1 MSIIKVSDKH
11 FIGLKSTYLNDILK
25 LRDHNGKPFTHNVRH
40 ATMKTSCGH
49 TLWFAETNG
58 SWNKIFRENG
68 VIYIREN
75 NQNGKWLDPTD
86 KAAEKFANGEKVVRS
101 VICRWERT
109 EKNRYGGEFQLVE
122 INDKFRLWKC
132 IATEVEL
139 ETCA

>member
-25 LRDHNGKPFTHNVRH
+25 LRDHNGNRFTHNVRFS
-40 ATMKTSCGH
+40 TVKTSCGH
-49 TLWFAETNG
+49 ILWFAETNG

-75 NQNGKWLDPTD
+75 NQNGRWKDPTD
-86 KAAEKFANGEKVVRS
+86 KAAEKFANGENAVRS

-109 EKNRYGGEFQLVE
+109 EKNRYGGEFQLIEV
-122 INDKFRLWKC
+122 NDQYRLWKQ

>member
-25 LRDHNGKPFTHNVRH
+25 LRDHNGNRFTHNVRFS
-40 ATMKTSCGH
+40 TVKTSCGH
-49 TLWFAETNG
+49 ILWFAETNG

-75 NQNGKWLDPTD
+75 NQNGRWKDPTD
-86 KAAEKFANGEKVVRS
+86 KAAEKFANGENAVRS

-109 EKNRYGGEFQLVE
+109 EKNRYSGEFQLIEV
-122 INDKFRLWKC
+122 NDQYRLWKQ

>member
-25 LRDHNGKPFTHNVRH
+25 LRDHNGNRFTHNVRFS
-40 ATMKTSCGH
+40 TVKTSCGH
-49 TLWFAETNG
+49 ILWFAETNG

-75 NQNGKWLDPTD
+75 NQNGRWKDPTD
-86 KAAEKFANGEKVVRS
+86 KAAEKFANGENAVRS
-101 VICRWERT
+101 VICRWDRT
-109 EKNRYGGEFQLVE
+109 EKNRYSGEFQLIEV
-122 INDKFRLWKC
+122 NDQYRLWKQ

>member
-40 ATMKTSCGH
+40 STVKTSCGH

-68 VIYIREN
+68 VIYVREN

-101 VICRWERT
+101 MICRWEGT
-109 EKNRYGGEFQLVE
+109 KKNRYGGEFQLVE
-122 INDKFRLWKC
+122 INDQFRIWQC

>member
-25 LRDHNGKPFTHNVRH
+25 LRDHNGNRFTHNVRFS
-40 ATMKTSCGH
+40 TVKTSCGH
-49 TLWFAETNG
+49 ILWFAETNG

-75 NQNGKWLDPTD
+75 NQNGRWKDPTD
-86 KAAEKFANGEKVVRS
+86 KAAAKFANGENAVRS
-101 VICRWERT
+101 VICRWAGT
-109 EKNRYGGEFQLVE
+109 EKNRYSGEFQLFEV
-122 INDKFRLWKC
+122 NDQYRLWKQ

-139 ETCA
+139 ATCA

>member
-25 LRDHNGKPFTHNVRH
+25 LRDHNGNRFTHNVRFS
-40 ATMKTSCGH
+40 TVKTSCGH
-49 TLWFAETNG
+49 ILWFAETNG

-75 NQNGKWLDPTD
+75 NQNGRWKDPTD
-86 KAAEKFANGEKVVRS
+86 KAAEKFANGENAVRS
-101 VICRWERT
+101 VICRWTGT
-109 EKNRYGGEFQLVE
+109 EKNRYSGDFQLIEV
-122 INDKFRLWKC
+122 NDQYRLWKQ

>member
-25 LRDHNGKPFTHNVRH
+25 LRDHNGNRFTHNVRFS
-40 ATMKTSCGH
+40 TVKTSCGH
-49 TLWFAETNG
+49 ILWFAETNG

-75 NQNGKWLDPTD
+75 NQNGRWLDPTD
-86 KAAEKFANGEKVVRS
+86 KAAEKFANGENAVRS

-109 EKNRYGGEFQLVE
+109 EKNRYGGEFQLIEV
-122 INDKFRLWKC
+122 NDQYRLWKQ